1 MVAMKSGKVEIT
13 LLVVVAASLIPLLPA
28 LHSEYLPGRLGYQA
42 SAQTTPEE
50 TSETQ
55 ADNKKAE
62 ESSSTNS
69 VDSVDSAEASKA
81 AESVKATE
89 APVEVVEETE
99 IISISDALKQ
109 GQLAHEKNLVNKFL
123 LGIAVLFLVIAFLL
137 FNSLPPSSPESGRN

>member
-62 ESSSTNS
+62 ESSSTS
-69 VDSVDSAEASKA
+69 SVDSAEASKA

>member
-13 LLVVVAASLIPLLPA
+13 LLVVVAASLMPLLPA
-28 LHSEYLPGRLGYQA
+28 VHFESMPGRLGYQA

-50 TSETQ
+50 TPKTQ
-55 ADNKKAE
+55 ADNKEAE
-62 ESSSTNS
+62 ESSSKAAE
-69 VDSVDSAEASKA
+69 SAEP

-123 LGIAVLFLVIAFLL
+123 LGIAVLFLLIAFLL

>member
-1 MVAMKSGKVEIT
+1 MNSGKVEIT
-13 LLVVVAASLIPLLPA
+13 LLVVVAASLMPLLPA
-28 LHSEYLPGRLGYQA
+28 AHFESMPGRIAYQA

-50 TSETQ
+50 ASKTQ

-62 ESSSTNS
+62 ESSS
-69 VDSVDSAEASKA
+69 KA
-81 AESVKATE
+81 AESAESAKATE

-123 LGIAVLFLVIAFLL
+123 LGIAVLFLLIAFLL